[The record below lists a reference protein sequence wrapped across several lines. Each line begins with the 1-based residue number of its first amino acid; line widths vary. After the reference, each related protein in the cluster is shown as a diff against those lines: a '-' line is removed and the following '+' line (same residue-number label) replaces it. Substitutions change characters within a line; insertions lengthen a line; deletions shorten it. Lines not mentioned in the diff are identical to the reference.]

1 MKNKLFSQFLFSLTI
16 ITGLSFGQGPSDVAT
31 APTADAAN
39 VVSIYSDSYTDII
52 TNANPGWGQS
62 GAVDAAFDPLGDGS
76 NSVFAMTNF
85 DYQGMEVTPTNLSAM
100 EFLHVDVW
108 VAAGTDRMLK
118 VTPINS
124 GDGVAEFQVEIS
136 LTPGAWNSVDLPKSA
151 FTGQTWDNVIQMK
164 FDGQY
169 NSDGS
174 ANATGWDVYL
184 DNVYFYRTASTSLTP
199 TDVAAAPTADAA
211 NVISIYSDAY
221 TDVATEYNPGWSQSG
236 TVDETFD
243 PLGDGSNY
251 VLAYNNMNYQGTI
264 LTAGTDASLMDYLH
278 VDIWVPVGQDEMI
291 KVTPIND
298 SNGGTGAGEFL
309 VEVPVTPGSWNSVD
323 LPKSAFTGQTW
334 DNLKEFK
341 FERFNADGTAGGD
354 AVDVYLD
361 NIFFWRQTYPTT
373 PLVVNDFNTIESA
386 TNSGTGALWT
396 NYDETDNANNY
407 SNLSQLPADQVPN
420 HDSPV
425 MVSDYSIF
433 AHESW
438 GGYTA
443 DFQKFDTPLDFT
455 GYNYLSFKFNN
466 YGVPAGTGADDLTFR
481 VVLWDISDVTGDYQ
495 SRADVELW
503 WAFFAGTDSPF
514 ANTVED
520 GWVEYRIPIIANGN
534 GQTSYSDGFT
544 NWGTTAGVGIAG
556 NNTFDLD
563 QIGGIAIEVVMLTD
577 ANNTAAGGFMI
588 EDIQAIYSQ
597 DIPGCMTQTACNY
610 NPEATIDDGSCYEC
624 IDVTL
629 NVDMSEEATVHPDG
643 VYLAGGGFGQDG
655 HLMADTDGDGV
666 WSVTLEIPES
676 SVGDTMTYKFRNQ
689 PSFGTW
695 DGFEDPSGLVLG
707 GCNFGAFNDRF
718 FKVPMADS
726 TIAAVCYGSCY
737 SCDYVPESVNIT
749 FAVNMADVDT
759 DPAGVW
765 LAGGNWG
772 GNPGSLMSDSD
783 NDDVWTI
790 TLSAPTGTDITYK
803 FANGPIT
810 PNWQGEWEDVPAECA
825 VGDGADRSYTV
836 PSADAAVDTVCFS
849 SCSNCIENYAL
860 DVTFNVD
867 MNGVTDF
874 TAGTDVPYVFGSYN
888 DWTGQQDLLSDADN
902 DGIYT
907 GTVSGFMF
915 NDSVTVLFG
924 YGSNYETLPANCG
937 INDSVLGFNVRPL
950 PLRDAQGAL
959 ILVLDAVPYGN
970 CPVDLTRPFDDAP
983 EPTLASADV
992 ISVYS
997 DSYTSVSTEYN
1008 PGWSQAGTVNA
1019 GFDPTGLGSNYVL
1032 HYSNMNYQGTILQAG
1047 TDASGMNSLHIDI
1060 WVPIGQDEMIKATP
1074 INDGNGGTGA
1084 GEFLVEVPVTPGAW
1098 NSVDLPKSAF
1108 TGMTWDNLKEFK
1120 FERFQADGS
1129 TGGDNVD
1136 IYLDNIYFWNDPT
1149 ILSNEDESFSIIPE
1163 VFSSKAYPNPFNPYV
1178 KISYELPN
1186 LENVTVNIVNLL
1198 GQNVKTLVNSIHSPG
1213 SYTYTWNGKDE
1224 KGLDVNS
1231 GMYFAIIN
1239 YESGRSILKITYLK

>member
-1 MKNKLFSQFLFSLTI
+1 
-16 ITGLSFGQGPSDVAT
+16 
-31 APTADAAN
+31 
-39 VVSIYSDSYTDII
+39 
-52 TNANPGWGQS
+52 
-62 GAVDAAFDPLGDGS
+62 
-76 NSVFAMTNF
+76 
-85 DYQGMEVTPTNLSAM
+85 
-100 EFLHVDVW
+100 
-108 VAAGTDRMLK
+108 
-118 VTPINS
+118 
-124 GDGVAEFQVEIS
+124 
-136 LTPGAWNSVDLPKSA
+136 
-151 FTGQTWDNVIQMK
+151 
-164 FDGQY
+164 
-169 NSDGS
+169 
-174 ANATGWDVYL
+174 
-184 DNVYFYRTASTSLTP
+184 
-199 TDVAAAPTADAA
+199 
-211 NVISIYSDAY
+211 
-221 TDVATEYNPGWSQSG
+221 
-236 TVDETFD
+236 
-243 PLGDGSNY
+243 
-251 VLAYNNMNYQGTI
+251 
-264 LTAGTDASLMDYLH
+264 
-278 VDIWVPVGQDEMI
+278 
-291 KVTPIND
+291 
-298 SNGGTGAGEFL
+298 
-309 VEVPVTPGSWNSVD
+309 
-323 LPKSAFTGQTW
+323 
-334 DNLKEFK
+334 
-341 FERFNADGTAGGD
+341 
-354 AVDVYLD
+354 
-361 NIFFWRQTYPTT
+361 
-373 PLVVNDFNTIESA
+373 
-386 TNSGTGALWT
+386 
-396 NYDETDNANNY
+396 
-407 SNLSQLPADQVPN
+407 
-420 HDSPV
+420 

-433 AHESW
+433 GHASW

-466 YGVPAGTGADDLTFR
+466 YEVPAGPGADGLSFR

-495 SRADVELW
+495 SRADVETW
-503 WAFFAGTDSPF
+503 FAFFAGTDSPF
-514 ANTVED
+514 ANTAED

-544 NWGTTAGVGIAG
+544 NWGTTVGVGIAG
-556 NNTFDLD
+556 NNVFDVD
-563 QIGGIAIEVVMLTD
+563 QIGGIAIEVVMGGQDL
-577 ANNTAAGGFMI
+577 TAAGGFMI

-707 GCNFGAFNDRF
+707 GCNFGAYNDRF

-737 SCDYVPESVNIT
+737 SCDFVPETVDIS
-749 FAVNMADVDT
+749 FAVNMADVDV

-765 LAGGNWG
+765 LAGGSFG

-790 TLSAPTGTDITYK
+790 TLPAPPGVDITYK
-803 FANGPIT
+803 FVNGPI
-810 PNWQGEWEDVPAECA
+810 NSDWQGAWEIVPAECA
-825 VGDGADRSYTV
+825 VGDGADRGYTV
-836 PSADAAVDTVCFS
+836 PSANAAVDTVCFS
-849 SCSNCIENYAL
+849 SCSNCIDNYAL

-867 MNGVTDF
+867 MNGVTGF

-888 DWTGQQDLLSDADN
+888 DWTGQQDLLSDADS
-902 DGIYT
+902 DGVYT

-924 YGSNYETLPANCG
+924 YGDNYELLPANCG
-937 INDSVLGFNVRPL
+937 INDSVLAFNVRPL

-959 ILVLDAVPYGN
+959 TLVLEAVPYGN

-983 EPTLASADV
+983 EPTLASANV

-1019 GFDPTGLGSNYVL
+1019 GFDPTGLGVNYVL
-1032 HYSNMNYQGTILQAG
+1032 HYSNMNYQGTLLQPG

-1060 WVPIGQDEMIKATP
+1060 WVPVGQDEMIKVTP
-1074 INDGNGGTGA
+1074 INDGNGGTGEN
-1084 GEFLVEVPVTPGAW
+1084 EFLVEVPVTPGAW

-1108 TGMTWDNLKEFK
+1108 TGQTWDNLHQMK
-1120 FERFQADGS
+1120 FERYNADG
-1129 TGGDNVD
+1129 TDGGDNVD

-1178 KISYELPN
+1178 NISYELPN
-1186 LENVTVNIVNLL
+1186 SENVTVNIVNLL

>member
-1 MKNKLFSQFLFSLTI
+1 MKNKVFFHFLFSLTI
-16 ITGLSFGQGPSDVAT
+16 FTGLSFGQGPSDVAT
-31 APTADAAN
+31 SPTADAAN

-76 NSVFAMTNF
+76 NSVLAMTNF
-85 DYQGMEVTPTNLSAM
+85 NFQGMEVTATDLSAM

-118 VTPINS
+118 VTPINN
-124 GDGVAEFQVEIS
+124 GDGATEFLVEVP

-151 FTGQTWDNVIQMK
+151 FTGMTWNSVFQMK
-164 FDGQY
+164 FDGQF
-169 NSDGS
+169 NADGS

-184 DNVYFYRTASTSLTP
+184 DNVYFYRTVSTSLTP
-199 TDVAAAPTADAA
+199 TDVAASPTVDAA
-211 NVISIYSDAY
+211 NVISVYSDSY
-221 TDVATEYNPGWSQSG
+221 TDVATLYNPGWSQSG
-236 TVDETFD
+236 TVDEVFD

-264 LTAGTDASLMDYLH
+264 LTSGTDASAMEHLH
-278 VDIWVPVGQDEMI
+278 IDIWVPVGQDEMI

-298 SNGGTGAGEFL
+298 GNGGTGVGEFL
-309 VEVPVTPGSWNSVD
+309 VEVPVTPGAWNSVD
-323 LPKSAFTGQTW
+323 LPKSAFTGMTW
-334 DNLKEFK
+334 DNLHQMK
-341 FERFNADGTAGGD
+341 FERFNADGTGGGD

-425 MVSDYSIF
+425 MVSDYSVF
-433 AHESW
+433 GHESW

-466 YGVPAGTGADDLTFR
+466 YEVPAGPGADGLSFR

-495 SRADVELW
+495 TRADVETW
-503 WAFFAGTDSPF
+503 FAFFAGTDSPF

-534 GQTSYSDGFT
+534 EQTSYSDGFT
-544 NWGTTAGVGIAG
+544 NWGTTVGVGIAG
-556 NNTFDLD
+556 NNAFDID
-563 QIGGIAIEVVMLTD
+563 QIGGIAIEVVMGGQDLTV
-577 ANNTAAGGFMI
+577 AGGFMI

-610 NPEATIDDGSCYEC
+610 NPEATIDDGSCYDC
-624 IDVTL
+624 VDVTL
-629 NVDMSEEATVHPDG
+629 NVDMSEEASVHPDG
-643 VYLAGGGFGQDG
+643 VYLAGGNFGQDG

-666 WSVTLEIPES
+666 WSVTLEIPET
-676 SVGDTMTYKFRNQ
+676 SVGDTMKYKFRNQ
-689 PSFGTW
+689 PSLGGW
-695 DGFEDPSGLVLG
+695 GGFEDPSGLVLG
-707 GCNFGAFNDRF
+707 GCNLGAYNDRF

-737 SCDYVPESVNIT
+737 SCDYVPEAVNIT

-860 DVTFNVD
+860 DVTFSVD

-874 TAGTDVPYVFGSYN
+874 TPGTDVPYVFGSYN

-907 GTVSGFMF
+907 GTVSGFMY

-924 YGSNYETLPANCG
+924 YGDNYELLPANCG

-1060 WVPIGQDEMIKATP
+1060 WVPVGQDEMIKVTP

-1108 TGMTWDNLKEFK
+1108 TGMTWDNLHQMK
-1120 FERFQADGS
+1120 FERFNADGS

-1178 KISYELPN
+1178 NISYELPN